1 MNNYMELKK
10 KSHYFEIYISKVLK
24 QISEY
29 SAITLN
35 AKQQLNS
42 FLLMILK
49 CICTYIFNLISVTK
63 KKTINIK
70 EVENALKL
78 ILSGEL
84 LSNSIKEGNKSC
96 QTFSQNNVKGNRQ
109 QKAKIIFPVSVIENF
124 LRNNNSNIMISTLVP
139 VYIASVLE
147 YLTFEILDMS
157 VILTN
162 EYKHNRITVRDLEL
176 SVRNDIE
183 FDLLFKKYNI
193 SFLGGGV
200 VPYIHESLVKKK
212 STLAIQNIIKQQS
225 KTSLIFSK
233 LPFKKLVR
241 HIFKSKLNYSI
252 KICKNVFTVL
262 QYFIEQYI
270 IKLLYESNFLSI
282 HAGRVKMIP
291 IDIDLYESLCNN
303 KVNPYTNNKNVELLI
318 LNSDENL
325 I

>member
-1 MNNYMELKK
+1 MDLKK
-10 KSHYFEIYISKVLK
+10 KSHYFELYISKVLK
-24 QISEY
+24 QISES

-42 FLLMILK
+42 LLLIILRY
-49 CICTYIFNLISVTK
+49 ICNHIFKLISISK
-63 KKTINIK
+63 KKTISIK
-70 EVENALKL
+70 EVENSLKL

-84 LSNSIKEGNKSC
+84 LSNSTKEGIKSC
-96 QTFSQNNVKGNRQ
+96 EIYTQNDVKGNRQ
-109 QKAKIIFPVSVIENF
+109 HKAKIIFPISVVEKF
-124 LRNNNSNIMISTLVP
+124 LRSNTVMVSSLVP

-162 EYKHNRITVRDLEL
+162 AYRHNRITVRDLEL

-183 FDLLFKKYNI
+183 LDLLFRKLNI
-193 SFLGGGV
+193 SFLGGGI

-212 STLAIQNIIKQQS
+212 NTLAIRNIIKQQN

-233 LPFKKLVR
+233 LSFKKLVR
-241 HIFKSKLNYSI
+241 HTFKSKLKHPI
-252 KICKNVFTVL
+252 KISKNVFVIL

-270 IKLLYESNFLSI
+270 IKLLYEANFLSI

-303 KVNPYTNNKNVELLI
+303 NINPYISNNKNVELLI
-318 LNSDENL
+318 LNSDEN
-325 I
+325 

>member
-1 MNNYMELKK
+1 MELKK

-24 QISEY
+24 QISEH

-42 FLLMILK
+42 FLLIILK
-49 CICTYIFNLISVTK
+49 CICTYIFNLISITK
-63 KKTINIK
+63 KKTITIK
-70 EVENALKL
+70 EVENSLKL
-78 ILSGEL
+78 VLSGEL

-96 QTFSQNNVKGNRQ
+96 EIYTTNDIKGNRQ
-109 QKAKIIFPVSVIENF
+109 NKAKIIFPVSVIENF
-124 LRNNNSNIMISTLVP
+124 LRNNNTNIMISALVP

-147 YLTFEILDMS
+147 YLTYEILDMS

-183 FDLLFKKYNI
+183 FDLLFKKHNI

-200 VPYIHESLVKKK
+200 IPYIHESLIKKK
-212 STLAIQNIIKQQS
+212 STLSIQNIIKQQN

-241 HIFKSKLNYSI
+241 HIFKSKLNHPI
-252 KICKNVFTVL
+252 KICKNVFIIL

-303 KVNPYTNNKNVELLI
+303 KLNPYTTSNKNIELLI
-318 LNSDENL
+318 LNSDE